1 MPTITRSVTAD
12 APKSAVWKIL
22 DDFGN
27 IQNYT
32 SQVKTSE
39 NTSDNPTGVG
49 AERFCELAP
58 VGTTNEKILEYEPED
73 RMVIRL
79 ADVTGL
85 PIKETITEFK
95 LEALGENSTKIT
107 MTSNV
112 TPKGGIMSGF
122 IGGRLEKRLPKGL
135 DDLLNDLAASAKT
148 AA

>member
-12 APKSAVWKIL
+12 VSKSAVWKIL

-49 AERFCELAP
+49 AERFCELAL
-58 VGTTNEKILEYEPED
+58 VGTTSEKILEYEPED

-135 DDLLNDLAASAKT
+135 DDLLNDLANSAKT